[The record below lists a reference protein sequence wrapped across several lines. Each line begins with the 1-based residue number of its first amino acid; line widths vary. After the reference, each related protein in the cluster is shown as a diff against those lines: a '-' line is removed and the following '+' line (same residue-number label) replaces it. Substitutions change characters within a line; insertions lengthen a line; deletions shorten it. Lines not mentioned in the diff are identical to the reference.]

1 MNPINQYRLNNG
13 LILLV
18 ESMPGVQSVAMSFR
32 VPAGAACQPDD
43 QRGVN
48 AVLSEMLFRG
58 AGDRDARAHSDALDQ
73 LGVKRGCDV
82 QTHHMLLTAA
92 MLGDR
97 IEQALP
103 LLTEMVTAP
112 QLTDAA
118 FGPSRDLA
126 LQSIAALDDEPDQ
139 KAMVEL
145 KRRHFGNP
153 LGWSTLGKAEHLH
166 QLTVEQVRRFHSERF
181 VPDGAILALA
191 GNVQPEAARDMAEQ
205 LLGDWQGA
213 VDLPMA
219 TEPPSHAYHHV
230 NAQSAQQHIGMA
242 CDAVSEDQDD
252 SAAQR
257 IAVAVLSGGMSGRLF
272 TEVREKRG
280 LCYAV
285 YASYVALRKRGGV
298 FAYAGTTVER
308 AAETLQVL
316 EQELRRIS
324 QGAESDEFE
333 RARVGL
339 KSRLVMQG
347 ESTQAR
353 AAALTSD
360 QYLLD
365 EPRTLEQRTAE
376 IDAVTLN
383 DLNAFLEKTGSMQFT
398 TLSIGPSP
406 LRDGGK

>member
-1 MNPINQYRLNNG
+1 MNPINRYRLNNG
-13 LILLV
+13 LILLI
-18 ESMPGVQSVAMSFR
+18 ETMPGVQSVAMSFR
-32 VPAGAACQPDD
+32 LPAGAACQPTD

-73 LGVKRGCDV
+73 LGIKRGCDV

-97 IEQALP
+97 LEEGLP
-103 LLTEMVTAP
+103 LLADMVTAP

-118 FGPSRDLA
+118 FEPSRDLA

-153 LGWSTLGKAEHLH
+153 LGWSTLGKADHIERLAA
-166 QLTVEQVRRFHSERF
+166 EQVRRFHAERF
-181 VPDGAILALA
+181 VPDGAILSLA
-191 GNVQPEAARDMAEQ
+191 GHVQPERARDLVER
-205 LLGDWQGA
+205 LLGDWQGQA
-213 VDLPMA
+213 ELPMD
-219 TEPPSHAYHHV
+219 TQPPSHEYHHIT
-230 NAQSAQQHIGMA
+230 APSAQQHIGMA
-242 CDAVSEDQDD
+242 CDAVSEDHPD
-252 SAAQR
+252 AATQR

-285 YASYVALRKRGGV
+285 YASYLALRKRGGI

-308 AAETLQVL
+308 AAETLEVL

-324 QGAESDEFE
+324 QGAEADEFD

-376 IDAVTLN
+376 IDAVSLD

-398 TLSIGPSP
+398 TLSIGPGP
-406 LRDGGK
+406 LRGDEA